1 VSALLHQYFNIAFL
15 MGKPQDLPGGREQLK
30 LGVVFAL
37 VTYVMALVV
46 PYGIGRAFLQAI
58 LDLSCTA
65 LVMHLALTLMGYQNR
80 FEQAFGG
87 LCGASAFVNL
97 AALPLYAMRPYGPD
111 AQVSSTGM
119 LADFVLLVWGMSL
132 LGHVIR
138 HTFEVSM
145 VVSIVISFVFFII
158 LSSFMSALLPMP
170 VAVDPNVSLVNSFI
184 VAMVFNDASSWASNL
199 PLVTSLA

>member
-1 VSALLHQYFNIAFL
+1 

>member
-1 VSALLHQYFNIAFL
+1 MSALLHQYFNIAFL
-15 MGKPQDLPGGREQLK
+15 MGKPQDLPAGREQLK
-30 LGVVFAL
+30 IGVLLAL

-58 LDLSCTA
+58 LDLGCTA
-65 LVMHLALTLMGYQNR
+65 LIMHLALTLMGFQNR
-80 FEQAFGG
+80 FAQAFGG

-97 AALPLYAMRPYGPD
+97 AALPLYAMRPFGPD

-119 LADFVLLVWGMSL
+119 LADFVLLVWGLSL

-145 VVSIVISFVFFII
+145 VVSIIISFVFFII
-158 LSSFMSALLPMP
+158 LSSFMAALLPMP
-170 VAVDPNVSLVNSFI
+170 VAVDPNASLIDGFS
-184 VAMVFNDASSWASNL
+184 VAVLINDAGSWASNL
-199 PLVTSLA
+199 PLVASIA